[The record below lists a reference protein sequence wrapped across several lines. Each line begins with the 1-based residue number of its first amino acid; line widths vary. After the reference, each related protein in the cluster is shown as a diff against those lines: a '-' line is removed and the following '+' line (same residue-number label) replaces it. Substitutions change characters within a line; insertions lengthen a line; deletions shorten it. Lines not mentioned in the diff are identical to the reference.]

1 MAWGLSKN
9 GFNRPNQAEIRED
22 LDEQQRELFGADVN
36 LNDKSPNGI
45 INGILSYTFAK
56 LWELTEK
63 VWHSSHPSQAIGKQL
78 DYLTV
83 FFGTQRRRSRYAMVT
98 LTIKGTPNYV
108 VPFGR
113 LYERSDEN
121 DAQYMQLEDC
131 VLDESGNGKVDATCV
146 LSGYKGNAPIG
157 VITVQVEPDS
167 DVISVTNE
175 TIAEGGVDEETDE
188 ELRVRLEDSHSTL
201 GSGTINAIYS
211 DLIAVDG
218 VRAVKIKVNEKS
230 VEVDGLPPHSIGVYT
245 FGGNEKEIA
254 AALMTNYTGIQFFGT
269 TVVATEDAS
278 GTSHDIGFS
287 KAVTKPIAVD
297 VDVKTD
303 STFSTRGV
311 NDIKNAIVKVIGG
324 IDTDDILHNGLN
336 MGDDVVYMQLANAV
350 MNVQG
355 VVDVSIK
362 MGEKGQ
368 ELKPQTVEIG
378 EMFVASIE
386 TSDIKV
392 VTS

>member
-22 LDEQQRELFGADVN
+22 LDNQQRELFGADVN

-45 INGILSYTFAK
+45 INGILSYTFSK
-56 LWELTEK
+56 LWELAEK

-83 FFGTQRRRSRYAMVT
+83 FFGTQRRRSRFAMVT
-98 LTIKGTPNYV
+98 LKIKGTPNYT

-113 LYERSDEN
+113 LYERTDGN
-121 DAQYMQLEDC
+121 DSQYMQLEDC
-131 VLDESGNGKVDATCV
+131 VLDENGDGLVDATCV
-146 LSGYKGNAPIG
+146 LAGSLGNAPKN

-175 TIAEGGVDEETDE
+175 DVAEGGVNEETDE
-188 ELRVRLEDSHSTL
+188 ELRTRLESSHSTL

-218 VRAVKIKVNEKS
+218 VRAVKIKVNETS
-230 VEVDGLPPHSIGVYT
+230 VEKDGLPPHSIGVYT
-245 FGGNEKEIA
+245 FGGIDKEIA
-254 AALMTNYTGIQFFGT
+254 EALMTNYTGIQFFGT
-269 TVVATEDAS
+269 TIIPTEDIS
-278 GTSHDIGFS
+278 GATHNIGFS
-287 KAVTKPIAVD
+287 KAVTKPIEVEIT
-297 VDVKTD
+297 VKKD
-303 STFSTRGV
+303 STFSTNGEK
-311 NDIKNAIVKVIGG
+311 DIKNAIVKVIGG
-324 IDTDDILHNGLN
+324 ADTDGVVHNGLN

-355 VVDVSIK
+355 VTDVSIL

-368 ELKPQTVEIG
+368 SLTANTIVIG
-378 EMFVASIE
+378 EMFVASIDVN
-386 TSDIKV
+386 DIKV
-392 VTS
+392 VVS

>member
-45 INGILSYTFAK
+45 INGILSYTFSK
-56 LWELTEK
+56 LWELAEK
-63 VWHSSHPSQAIGKQL
+63 VWHSSHPSQAVGKQL

-83 FFGTQRRRSRYAMVT
+83 FFGTQRRRSRYAMT
-98 LTIKGTPNYV
+98 TIKITGTPGYI

-113 LYERSDEN
+113 LYERN
-121 DAQYMQLEDC
+121 DGNESQYLQMEDC
-131 VLDESGNGKVDATCV
+131 TLDSSGVGYVDLTAV
-146 LSGYKGNAPIG
+146 ASGGLGNAPKN

-175 TIAEGGVDEETDE
+175 VVAEGGVNEETDE
-188 ELRVRLEDSHSTL
+188 ELRVRLESSQSSL
-201 GSGTINAIYS
+201 GSGTVNAIYS

-218 VRAVKIKVNEKS
+218 VRAVKIKVNETS
-230 VEVDGLPPHSIGVYT
+230 VEKDGLPPHSIGIYT
-245 FGGNEKEIA
+245 FGGDEQEIA

-269 TVVATEDAS
+269 TNVEVKDVS
-278 GTSHDIGFS
+278 GSTHTIGFS
-287 KAVTKPIAVD
+287 KAVTKSIEVE
-297 VDVKTD
+297 VTLKKD
-303 STFSTRGV
+303 STFSTNGERDV
-311 NDIKNAIVKVIGG
+311 KDAIVKVVGG
-324 IDTDDILHNGLN
+324 VDTNGIVHNGLN

-355 VVDVSIK
+355 VTDVSIL

-368 ELKPQTVEIG
+368 LLSANSIVIG
-378 EMFVASIE
+378 EMFVASVDVN
-386 TSDIKV
+386 DIKV
-392 VTS
+392 VVS